1 MLKCQRPVGLYQD
14 KIRPVSNKEKDN
26 IMKQTLPAL
35 IGLLFISASPS
46 MAEEPHR
53 EHGAHVHGIGQLNVV
68 QDGGTLLIELI
79 SPAANIVGFEHA
91 PKTAE
96 QQAALSKGIQTLEAG
111 NELFHFPEGADC
123 QLTSVEADTDMAA
136 DQHEEH
142 DHEHQEGHTD
152 FQAHYRFTCG
162 SPAALSHLDVKL
174 FERFPHTEKL
184 NVQLITTRRQG
195 AAVLTADSPR
205 LDF

>member
-1 MLKCQRPVGLYQD
+1 
-14 KIRPVSNKEKDN
+14 
-26 IMKQTLPAL
+26 MKQTLPVL
-35 IGLLFISASPS
+35 MGLLFISASPS

-53 EHGAHVHGIGQLNVV
+53 EHGAHVHGLGQLNVV

-96 QQAALSKGIQTLEAG
+96 QQAALSKGTQALENG
-111 NELFHFPEGADC
+111 DELFHFPAAAECRLA
-123 QLTSVEADTDMAA
+123 SVETVTEMAA
-136 DQHEEH
+136 EEH
-142 DHEHQEGHTD
+142 DHEPQEGHAD
-152 FQAHYRFTCG
+152 FEAHYQFTCS